1 MGKTSPSLKPLV
13 LLVLVLLVWW
23 LTPPLLKSFTQ
34 ASFQELQ
41 APAISA
47 ASHLKDLQ
55 LYWSLRTHSKQT
67 LIESG
72 RDLARL
78 NAAYELSRQRESA
91 LRKEVEH
98 LERILNLPPLPEYE
112 YIVAR
117 VTRRDIN
124 QWWQQLTIRKGSKDG
139 IKKGAAVVYARGVV
153 GRVEDVFSNSATV
166 QLVSSPSFRIAS
178 TIEGDN
184 RPITYQGQATAPFGN
199 PQGKINNV
207 PPDYRLENIEF
218 RRLTT
223 SHLGGVFP
231 EGLTIGTIESLNRR
245 ADGLFQEGSI
255 ALSPELMSLSEVAIL
270 VPIEPQN
277 NE

>member
-23 LTPPLLKSFTQ
+23 LTPPLLRSFTQ

-41 APAISA
+41 APATSA

-55 LYWSLRTHSKQT
+55 LYWSLRTHSKQA

-98 LERILNLPPLPEYE
+98 LEKILDLPPLPDYK

-124 QWWQQLTIRKGSKDG
+124 QWWQQLTIRKGSNDG
-139 IKKGAAVVYARGVV
+139 ITKGAAVVYAGGVV
-153 GRVEDVFSNSATV
+153 GRVQDVFSHSATV
-166 QLVSSPSFRIAS
+166 QLASSPSFRIAS
-178 TIEGDN
+178 TIEGDR
-184 RPITYQGQATAPFGN
+184 RPITYQGEATVPFGN
-199 PQGKINNV
+199 PHGRINNV
-207 PPDYRLENIEF
+207 PPDYRLENIESK
-218 RRLTT
+218 RLIT

-231 EGLTIGTIESLNRR
+231 EGLTIGTIESLNPR
-245 ADGLFQEGSI
+245 ADGLFQEGTIS
-255 ALSPELMSLSEVAIL
+255 LSPDLMSLSEVAIL
-270 VPIEPQN
+270 IPIEPEDN
-277 NE
+277 A